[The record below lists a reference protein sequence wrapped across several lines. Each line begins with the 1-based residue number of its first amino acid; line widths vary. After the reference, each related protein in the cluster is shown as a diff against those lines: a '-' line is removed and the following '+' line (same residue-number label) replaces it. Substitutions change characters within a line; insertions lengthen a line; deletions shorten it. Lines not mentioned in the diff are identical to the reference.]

1 MEMSSLEFMHLT
13 AGVPDQAAQKLA
25 LTSLTEATGRS
36 VSGLG
41 CPSTL
46 EPAEITSSQEY

>member
-1 MEMSSLEFMHLT
+1 MEMYSLEFMHLK
-13 AGVPDQAAQKLA
+13 AGVPHQAAQKLA
-25 LTSLTEATGRS
+25 LTFLTEVTGMS
-36 VSGLG
+36 VSKLG